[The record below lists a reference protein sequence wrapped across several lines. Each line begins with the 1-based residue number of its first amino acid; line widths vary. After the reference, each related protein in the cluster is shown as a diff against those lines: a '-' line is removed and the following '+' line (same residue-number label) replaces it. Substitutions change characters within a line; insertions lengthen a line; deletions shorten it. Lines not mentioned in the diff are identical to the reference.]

1 MLKLSTLLLAG
12 AAVTLAAAPAVAQQK
27 APLSILRIID
37 ADNYDPIR
45 STSTSAAEAMYMLA
59 DTLVTVDFDMK
70 TIKPG
75 LAESWT
81 VSPDGKTYSFKLRK
95 DVKFCD
101 GRPMTVDD
109 VVYSLK
115 RWDRPGQQVAG
126 LLPRRPGQGY
136 PRRRRF
142 HADLRAEGTL

>member
-12 AAVTLAAAPAVAQQK
+12 AAAAAFAAVPAVAQQK
-27 APLSILRIID
+27 APLTILRVID

-45 STSTSAAEAMYMLA
+45 TTATAAAEVMYMLA

-81 VSPDGKTYSFKLRK
+81 ISPDGKTYTFKLRK

-101 GRPMTVDD
+101 G
-109 VVYSLK
+109 L
-115 RWDRPGQQVAG
+115 
-126 LLPRRPGQGY
+126 
-136 PRRRRF
+136 
-142 HADLRAEGTL
+142 

>member
-1 MLKLSTLLLAG
+1 MTRLTALLLAG
-12 AAVTLAAAPAVAQQK
+12 AASAAALATPAAAQQK
-27 APLSILRIID
+27 APLTILRIID
-37 ADNYDPIR
+37 ADRYDPVR
-45 STSTSAAEAMYMLA
+45 STATAAAEVVYMLA

-95 DVKFCD
+95 GVKFCD
-101 GRPMTVDD
+101 GRPMTPDD

-115 RWDRPGQQVAG
+115 RWIDPAIKSPVAFRAGPVKDIRADRKSVV
-126 LLPRRPGQGY
+126 
-136 PRRRRF
+136 
-142 HADLRAEGTL
+142 